1 MIFLVEVCFMHY
13 LEHIYTKALFFTRN
27 SDLFGC
33 AVFLLAKYGSL
44 RSQSSGLR
52 ELTLLLFFIFWPSL
66 VACGILVP

>member
-33 AVFLLAKYGSL
+33 AVFYLSNM
-44 RSQSSGLR
+44 
-52 ELTLLLFFIFWPSL
+52 
-66 VACGILVP
+66 VALEASPMA